1 MALLGRCSG
10 SYRLFGMEAGSRS
23 GASILVGGLLNDD
36 MEFKTLNLINKE
48 ANYKNDKT

>member
-10 SYRLFGMEAGSRS
+10 CYCLFGMEADSRS
-23 GASILVGGLLNDD
+23 GAPILVGGLLNDD
-36 MEFKTLNLINKE
+36 KKFETANLIDKE